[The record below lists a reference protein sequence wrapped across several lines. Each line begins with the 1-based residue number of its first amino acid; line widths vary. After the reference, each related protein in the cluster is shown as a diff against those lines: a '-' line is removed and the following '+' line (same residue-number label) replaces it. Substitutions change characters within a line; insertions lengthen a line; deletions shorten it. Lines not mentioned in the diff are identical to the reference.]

1 MMSSRRGGMS
11 FLLRELLLL
20 LHMLKRHQ
28 AFKNTFVIEGIV
40 FVAVVIVSDVALK
53 CLTSRFGQFGGP
65 I

>member
-1 MMSSRRGGMS
+1 MS

-20 LHMLKRHQ
+20 LHILKRHQ